1 MEVQQYPLLPGIR
14 LPRLGS
20 HDDDKTQETSGSYGE
35 TAYLPPDTII
45 NQQQSITER
54 TVKVVQEKPIASSS
68 LETNGELNINTT
80 LKQFIG
86 TINKYSE

>member
-1 MEVQQYPLLPGIR
+1 MGKCSIHYYTTRPGIR

-45 NQQQSITER
+45 NQQQSITEK
-54 TVKVVQEKPIASSS
+54 TVKV
-68 LETNGELNINTT
+68 
-80 LKQFIG
+80 
-86 TINKYSE
+86 

>member
-1 MEVQQYPLLPGIR
+1 MEVQYPLLLDQGIR

-45 NQQQSITER
+45 NQQLVPERRACGCAAHYLATE
-54 TVKVVQEKPIASSS
+54 QASQPAPSQA
-68 LETNGELNINTT
+68 EE
-80 LKQFIG
+80 
-86 TINKYSE
+86 